1 MTFYW
6 FILLVHCICSLSWVI
21 VLIPCIGSLSWFIVL
36 ILCIDSLYWFI
47 VLVHC
52 IGLGGWG
59 RSPQGG
65 PWFLVL
71 VHCIGSLFVGK
82 AKAIGSGVKS
92 AFVPPN
98 GATLAEEGT
107 ELLIIGT
114 KPLLTIGS
122 IYAASAPLW

>member
-1 MTFYW
+1 MGTPSDVSKQLKSKNSFLD
-6 FILLVHCICSLSWVI
+6 ILSAIMLLVVI
-21 VLIPCIGSLSWFIVL
+21 DALISIIT
-36 ILCIDSLYWFI
+36 
-47 VLVHC
+47 
-52 IGLGGWG
+52 
-59 RSPQGG
+59 
-65 PWFLVL
+65 
-71 VHCIGSLFVGK
+71 GSLFVGK

-98 GATLAEEGT
+98 GATVAEEGT